1 MCQQSV
7 IVRLSGTM
15 CNRRFCIVSVVFVIN
30 VALLD
35 SAVSIDILRNTAG
48 CRIRGHVCITF
59 ALIVEQD
66 ASKTNTNTSSD
77 GLAG

>member
-1 MCQQSV
+1 MEQCVTVGSCSRYYC
-7 IVRLSGTM
+7 VRL
-15 CNRRFCIVSVVFVIN
+15 CRE
-30 VALLD
+30 
-35 SAVSIDILRNTAG
+35 SIDILRNTAG
-48 CRIRGHVCITF
+48 CHIRGHICITF